1 MINRN
6 SAIPLYQQVT
16 AALRDAILCGDIA
29 PGSRILSSRE
39 YQLHLGVSRNTVVEA
54 LSQLHAEGYLSTVRG
69 VGTFVAEQAVLRAGE
84 RKGLS
89 RAGATPAKI
98 AEAFVEAE
106 RFAGNAHD
114 AVPFRPG
121 LPALDLFP
129 SAQFKHCVRAHDW
142 TNALLDYPDEAG
154 YLPLREAIAL
164 RLQQTRGVRCS
175 ADQVLVTNGAQ
186 AAFALIATVLLTNGD
201 GAIVEDPGY
210 PDVRAILHACGARI
224 VPIGVDEHGIDPR
237 AFRRCRARMV
247 YVTPSHQYPT
257 GAVLSLER
265 RFALL
270 DWAARN
276 DAWIVEDDY
285 DSEFDYTGRPQPAL
299 QGLAGGRG
307 VLYVGTFSKVLSPAL
322 RLAYIVV
329 PTDVRHAF
337 VAAHKVLGGAANTV
351 LQSALARFMR
361 DGHLGR
367 HIARMRRI
375 YDERRRFVCETL
387 AASAPAVRVHDA
399 RAGLHLVA
407 ELPNEMSDDVVS
419 DRARNAGIV
428 VLPLS
433 KYYYDKPLHKGLVMG
448 FAATPIPQAEA
459 AIAALAEIVTDEG

>member
-6 SAIPLYQQVT
+6 STVPLYQQVT
-16 AALRDAILCGDIA
+16 AALRDAILCGNLV

-39 YQLHLGVSRNTVVEA
+39 YQVHLGVSRNTIVEA

-69 VGTFVAEQAVLRAGE
+69 VGTFVAEHVNPRAVD
-84 RKGLS
+84 RKSAS
-89 RAGATPAKI
+89 RAAAPAKL
-98 AEAFVEAE
+98 AEAFIEAE
-106 RFAGNAHD
+106 RFAGSTHD

-129 SAQFKHCVRAHDW
+129 SAQFRHCIRAHEW
-142 TNALLDYPDEAG
+142 TSELLDYPDEAG
-154 YLPLREAIAL
+154 YLPLREAVAL

-175 ADQVLVTNGAQ
+175 ADQVLITNGAQ
-186 AAFALIATVLLTNGD
+186 AAFALIAAVLLTKGD
-201 GAIVEDPGY
+201 AAIVEDPGY
-210 PDVRAILHACGARI
+210 PDVRAILQVCGARI

-237 AFRRCRARMV
+237 RFRRCRARLV

-270 DWAARN
+270 DWASRN

-299 QGLAGGRG
+299 QGLAAGHG

-322 RLAYIVV
+322 RLAYVVV
-329 PTDVRHAF
+329 PAEVRQAF
-337 VAAHKVLGGAANTV
+337 LAAHKVLGGAPNTL
-351 LQSALARFMR
+351 LQSALASFIRE
-361 DGHLGR
+361 GHLGR

-375 YDERRRFVCETL
+375 YDERRRVVCEAL
-387 AASAPAVRVHDA
+387 AASAPIVRVRDA
-399 RAGLHLVA
+399 PAGLHLVA
-407 ELPNEMSDDVVS
+407 ELPNEMNDDVVS
-419 DRARNAGIV
+419 ERARNAGIV
-428 VLPLS
+428 VLPFS
-433 KYYYDKPLHKGLVMG
+433 KDYYEKPLHKGMVMG
-448 FAATPIPQAEA
+448 FAATPIPQARA
-459 AIAALAEIVTDEG
+459 AIATLSKIVMDEV